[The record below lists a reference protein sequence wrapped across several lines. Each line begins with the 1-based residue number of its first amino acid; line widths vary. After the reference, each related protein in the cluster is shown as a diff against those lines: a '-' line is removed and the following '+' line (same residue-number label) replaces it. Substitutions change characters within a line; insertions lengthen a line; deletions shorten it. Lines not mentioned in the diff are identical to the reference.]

1 MGYVCKMCGKLLP
14 DTEGSG
20 ICECEFC
27 GSRQT
32 VPKLYKDKYAE
43 IYNRACGL
51 RFKTDFEGA
60 EKLFSQLCE
69 EFPEEPEGYWER
81 VLCRCGILYEDEPV
95 SGLKVPVCHRAYGVE
110 LADDKDCCAAL
121 SLSDAEQSAVYRREA
136 SALEMLRRDMLER
149 VGTGESYD
157 VYICCR
163 IADEQGNMTADSII
177 AEEMFRQLSQEG
189 MRVFYAPETLG
200 DMTEKD
206 SETYINAA
214 IRRSSVLIVISAG
227 AESFASPHF
236 KSEWGR
242 CAAAARTNADK
253 LIVVCIKDTDKGEVP
268 AELADNMI
276 MEASEMSFLA
286 ELIRTVRRHI
296 GGDDTGFAEH
306 SAAARSAPEKLIR
319 RMNIFLADEDFEA
332 AEEYSDMILDAAPEC
347 WQAHYAKFLAF
358 NGCRS
363 GNDLLLEEVVRSF
376 ADDYILRYGYDFS
389 DNDLFEK
396 QLKTAVYLDMPVI
409 VHDREAHE
417 DTLRLLKKY
426 KPRGVLHCYSGS
438 VEMLRELE
446 KLDLYIGLGGA
457 VTFKNARKPLEAAAA
472 VPLERL
478 LLETDAPY
486 MAPVPLRGK
495 RCDSTM
501 IPYVAEKIAEARGI
515 GPDAVLA
522 AAADNAK
529 RLFRL

>member
-121 SLSDAEQSAVYRREA
+121 SLSDAEQSTVYRREA

-253 LIVVCIKDTDKGEVP
+253 LIAVCIKDTDKGEVP

-396 QLKTAVYLDMPVI
+396 QLVSMLGESLSKAVEYADGDDKLVI
-409 VHDREAHE
+409 TTVYERFVSAVRDAVFAREQ
-417 DTLRLLKKY
+417 
-426 KPRGVLHCYSGS
+426 
-438 VEMLRELE
+438 
-446 KLDLYIGLGGA
+446 
-457 VTFKNARKPLEAAAA
+457 
-472 VPLERL
+472 
-478 LLETDAPY
+478 
-486 MAPVPLRGK
+486 
-495 RCDSTM
+495 
-501 IPYVAEKIAEARGI
+501 EKIDGEEKQELDELRRRHEKEENEKQADFRKRIMIRKRFLTYMGI
-515 GPDAVLA
+515 ISGILLVLA
-522 AAADNAK
+522 AAYRSGWAVAGIVLIAVLT
-529 RLFRL
+529 LFVLAGLGNKNERRPK